1 MEHVKIPAG
10 EIHAPHNWRAANA
23 AARAAI
29 AVSAEDVGKYC
40 WQQDDNSEW
49 MLVSADPA
57 QWVQRGDML
66 ASRYD
71 ADGDGKVWAAVAA
84 DTAPW
89 AGVTGKPADYPPS
102 AHGHAIADVAGLQP
116 ALDAK
121 EAAGAAAAAVSAHV
135 ALADPHTQYT
145 TAAEAAAA
153 APVQSVAGKTGAV
166 ALVKA
171 DVGLGNVDDT
181 SDANKP
187 VSTAQQ
193 AALDS
198 KAPIASPTFTGTVSG
213 ITKAMVGLDNVDNTS
228 DANKPVSTAAQA
240 ALNLKANLA
249 SPALTGTPTAP
260 TAAVGTN
267 TTQVATTAFAV
278 AQIASQTSLTAA
290 ASKIPVSDAASVL
303 DPSWLENNQT
313 FQRLVGAIAYATD
326 LAGHAAGSPL
336 VLAQATPSGT
346 TVGNRGNVAF
356 DSSYLYIC
364 TAKNVWKRV
373 ALTSF

>member
-153 APVQSVAGKTGAV
+153 APVQSVAGKTGV
-166 ALVKA
+166 VILEKS
-171 DVGLGNVDDT
+171 DVGLGSVDNTADV
-181 SDANKP
+181 DKP
-187 VSTAQQ
+187 VSTATQTALNTKQ
-193 AALDS
+193 PLDADLTAIAALAGTTGLLKKTAEDTWTLDTATYGDVTLTGAQTLTNKTLTS
-198 KAPIASPTFTGTVSG
+198 PIFNDGYTEEVFAVTGTEPD
-213 ITKAMVGLDNVDNTS
+213 L
-228 DANKPVSTAAQA
+228 
-240 ALNLKANLA
+240 
-249 SPALTGTPTAP
+249 SPANGSIQTWTLTDNSTPTAGTWASGQSMTLMVDDGSAYTINWASMSITWKTIGGTAP
-260 TAAVGTN
+260 TLLTTGYTVIELAKVGST
-267 TTQVATTAFAV
+267 VYG
-278 AQIASQTSLTAA
+278 
-290 ASKIPVSDAASVL
+290 
-303 DPSWLENNQT
+303 W
-313 FQRLVGAIAYATD
+313 
-326 LAGHAAGSPL
+326 LAGGA
-336 VLAQATPSGT
+336 
-346 TVGNRGNVAF
+346 
-356 DSSYLYIC
+356 
-364 TAKNVWKRV
+364 
-373 ALTSF
+373 

>member
-135 ALADPHTQYT
+135 ALADPHTQYI

-153 APVQSVAGKTGAV
+153 AS
-166 ALVKA
+166 
-171 DVGLGNVDDT
+171 
-181 SDANKP
+181 
-187 VSTAQQ
+187 
-193 AALDS
+193 
-198 KAPIASPTFTGTVSG
+198 
-213 ITKAMVGLDNVDNTS
+213 
-228 DANKPVSTAAQA
+228 AAQA
-240 ALNLKANLA
+240 AAATAVTKAQESTA
-249 SPALTGTPTAP
+249 S
-260 TAAVGTN
+260 AAN
-267 TTQVATTAFAV
+267 AE
-278 AQIASQTSLTAA
+278 TAA
-290 ASKIPVSDAASVL
+290 ALVFGTFGGTL
-303 DPSWLENNQT
+303 DGGT
-313 FQRLVGAIAYATD
+313 
-326 LAGHAAGSPL
+326 AAGNFTS
-336 VLAQATPSGT
+336 
-346 TVGNRGNVAF
+346 TVF
-356 DSSYLYIC
+356 DCGGAS
-364 TAKNVWKRV
+364 
-373 ALTSF
+373 